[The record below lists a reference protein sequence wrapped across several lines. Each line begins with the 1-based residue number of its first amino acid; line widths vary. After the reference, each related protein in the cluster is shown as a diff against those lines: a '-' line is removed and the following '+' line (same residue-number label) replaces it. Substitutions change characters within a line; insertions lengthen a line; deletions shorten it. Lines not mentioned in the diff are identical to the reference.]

1 MRRRKQ
7 TNYGAVAPVHGS
19 NVPTT
24 PPHPVPGGEYDR
36 DGFLYKCPVENL
48 RHEIIRTELAATLRP
63 RMARLHGDRA
73 VVASDVGLYARRED
87 RSAKPLAPDILVSL
101 TAGAIDAPGTP
112 AAPDRMSYKLWQEPV
127 PDLVIEI
134 VSFGSGERDTV
145 DKPNRYEAI
154 GIPEYWIFDPERHR
168 IARGLTG
175 RLLVDGT
182 YTVASPT
189 TPAADQMP
197 VPPGAIP
204 YWSAVLGLY
213 LYADEQGLAAPRPAN
228 RARSKP
234 WRRSSRR
241 GKPPRKV
248 AVPPRKV
255 AAQPRKVAA
264 EEGRRAA
271 EEAQRTAEE
280 AHRAA
285 EIRAG
290 QEAARANALE
300 AELETLRRRQ

>member
-1 MRRRKQ
+1 M
-7 TNYGAVAPVHGS
+7 VVPVHRS

-36 DGFLYKCPVENL
+36 DGFLYKCPVENF

-134 VSFGSGERDTV
+134 VSFGSGEKDTV
-145 DKPNRYEAI
+145 DKPNRYKAI
-154 GIPEYWIFDPERHR
+154 GIPEYWIFDPERHQ

-189 TPAADQMP
+189 WPTADQLP

-213 LYADEQGLAAPRPAN
+213 LYADDKDLRLHDPQTGRIKTVEEEFAARE
-228 RARSKP
+228 
-234 WRRSSRR
+234 
-241 GKPPRKV
+241 
-248 AVPPRKV
+248 
-255 AAQPRKVAA
+255 AA
-264 EEGRRAA
+264 EEAQRTAEGARRAA

-280 AHRAA
+280 ARRAA

-290 QEAARANALE
+290 QEAARADALE